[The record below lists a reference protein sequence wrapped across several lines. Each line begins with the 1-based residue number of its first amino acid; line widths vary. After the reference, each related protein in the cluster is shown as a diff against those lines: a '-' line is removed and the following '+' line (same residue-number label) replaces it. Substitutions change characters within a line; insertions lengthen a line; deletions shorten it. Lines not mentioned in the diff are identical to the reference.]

1 MNLIIYLFAFF
12 IVMAGIVLML
22 RPAVLMDFLESNS
35 DKTWIY
41 ASAIAV
47 RALLGWI
54 LIQQSTL
61 SRFPLVIEVLGWLMI
76 LAALFLLL
84 LGHSRFMSLVR
95 WLTSKLGHLSRLAGV
110 FALVFGAFLVY
121 AFFQGNSQNI
131 YPAPASLYMPGAL
144 MKNSSC
150 SSVGKPSSSGGESST
165 PWEITGVSPL
175 SSTYHNCRICWPLS
189 GSVSK

>member
-12 IVMAGIVLML
+12 IAMAGIVLML

-35 DKTWIY
+35 GKTWIY

-61 SRFPLVIEVLGWLMI
+61 SRFPLVIEVLGWLMT

-121 AFFQGNSQNI
+121 AFF
-131 YPAPASLYMPGAL
+131 
-144 MKNSSC
+144 
-150 SSVGKPSSSGGESST
+150 
-165 PWEITGVSPL
+165 
-175 SSTYHNCRICWPLS
+175 
-189 GSVSK
+189 